1 MKGLCIALC
10 LLCLTMGEVATENGI
25 LLLNDDN
32 FQQTVKEHEVMFI
45 DFYST
50 VVSMLTVDS

>member
-1 MKGLCIALC
+1 MC